1 MADSTTGATGQ
12 QVNEQAGEP
21 TVGEPTAEGVARD
34 AAVEEA
40 AVGEAAVEEAAP
52 ASDPSATDLPAATE
66 SASPEPEPKA
76 SAPPPPASPRPTTSP
91 TGFPRLE
98 TETVEKFGRPMR
110 RFPVAV
116 TSEAMALAWANQEDA
131 PQGAT
136 VVVDHEIRASGLHG
150 RLWTV
155 PAVDSLACSIVLRP
169 ALKMEEADCVWLAA
183 AWAAAEGA
191 EAVSGRALSTW
202 WPDSVVDSATRE
214 QVAAVRAEI
223 QLGPGRVK
231 SVVITLRFDLPALG
245 LDASRKD
252 DLLEAVVRAV
262 DAASD
267 ELAGGAV
274 GAAAA
279 YEQRCALLGN
289 RLMIRLLPKGETR
302 GTARRIDRSARL
314 ELESPSGIIE
324 KIGVDQIR
332 DMKIV

>member
-1 MADSTTGATGQ
+1 VADSTTGATGQ
-12 QVNEQAGEP
+12 QVNGADEP
-21 TVGEPTAEGVARD
+21 TVGDPAAEGVVR
-34 AAVEEA
+34 EA
-40 AVGEAAVEEAAP
+40 AAEGAAP

-66 SASPEPEPKA
+66 SAAPEPTLPA
-76 SAPPPPASPRPTTSP
+76 TSA

-110 RFPVAV
+110 LFPVAV
-116 TSEAMALAWANQEDA
+116 SSEAMALSWANQDDA

-169 ALKMEEADCVWLAA
+169 ALKMEEADCAWLVA

-231 SVVITLRFDLPALG
+231 SVVITLRFDLPGLG

-252 DLLEAVVRAV
+252 ELLEAVVLAV
-262 DAASD
+262 DAACED
-267 ELAGGAV
+267 LAGGVV
-274 GAAAA
+274 GAA
-279 YEQRCALLGN
+279 YEKRCALLGN

-302 GTARRIDRSARL
+302 GTARRIDRGARL
-314 ELESPSGIIE
+314 ELESPSGLVE
-324 KIGVDQIR
+324 KITVDQVR